1 MTQTTIPVHT
11 AYADSPVIRV
21 DVTVL
26 TDEAE
31 KAKAA
36 LESQRRMR
44 LAQVW
49 TNDDWDSEF

>member
-1 MTQTTIPVHT
+1 MTQTTIPVRT

-21 DVTVL
+21 DVVVL

-49 TNDDWDSEF
+49 TNDDWDGEL

>member
-21 DVTVL
+21 DVVVL

-44 LAQVW
+44 LAGVW
-49 TNDDWDSEF
+49 ARPEDEEIF